1 MIKNL
6 LILHCFCNVQFQN
19 FSILLTWLS
28 YFTTSKYCYQTST
41 WNIFELVIPLN
52 FWGEKGR
59 KYILILVT
67 MVSDITVLVSQNVI
81 FFRYFLYIFCLW
93 AMISPKSLLQVPLSL
108 LPQPTRFCP
117 GLFVV
122 LQ

>member
-81 FFRYFLYIFCLW
+81 FFRYFMPMGHDITKK
-93 AMISPKSLLQVPLSL
+93 SPPSASFPPSSTYQVLSRL
-108 LPQPTRFCP
+108 VCSFTINT
-117 GLFVV
+117 
-122 LQ
+122 